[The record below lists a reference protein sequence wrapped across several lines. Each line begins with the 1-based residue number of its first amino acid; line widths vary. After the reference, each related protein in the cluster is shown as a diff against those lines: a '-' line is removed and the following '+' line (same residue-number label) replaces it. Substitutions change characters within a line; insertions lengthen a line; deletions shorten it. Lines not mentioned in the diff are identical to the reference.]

1 MISTS
6 NTTLIR
12 VKSVT
17 AALATCIA
25 VIVVTTM
32 TGSAQQNMPKTTKES
47 VRGEAKVT
55 TEQLRGTVVYVS
67 GNDLVV
73 RMAEGDIREFNVP
86 ESRKFMIDGHE
97 MTVHDLKPG
106 TKLEATMTTTMTPV
120 TDRTTTVGSGT
131 VWYIAGNTV
140 ILTLPNGENRTYKVK
155 DDYRFVI
162 DGRKTSASELRKGM
176 KVAAEKIV
184 EEPRTEI
191 ASDTIVT
198 GQAPPPPTP
207 RAVVAQAPP
216 AAPAPRREVAQ
227 ARPQQAQ
234 PAPAPTP
241 APAPASEPVQV
252 AQAAPA
258 PERLPATGSQ
268 LPLASVLALLLMTFG
283 LGLAGLSRRV

>member
-6 NTTLIR
+6 NTTLTR

-25 VIVVTTM
+25 VIVVTPM
-32 TGSAQQNMPKTTKES
+32 TASAQQNMPKTTKES
-47 VRGEAKVT
+47 VRGEAKVK

-67 GNDLVV
+67 GNYLVV
-73 RMAEGDIREFNVP
+73 RMTNGDIEEFRVP

-97 MTVHDLKPG
+97 MTVRDLKPG
-106 TKLEATMTTTMTPV
+106 TKLEATVTTTTTPV

-131 VWYIAGNTV
+131 VWYVAGNTV
-140 ILTLPNGENRTYKVK
+140 ILTLPNGENKIYKVK
-155 DDYRFVI
+155 SDYRFVV
-162 DGRKTSASELRKGM
+162 DGSQASVSELRKGM

-191 ASDTIVT
+191 ASDTTVT

-207 RAVVAQAPP
+207 RPVVAQTPP

-227 ARPQQAQ
+227 ARPQEAQ
-234 PAPAPTP
+234 PTRAPA
-241 APAPASEPVQV
+241 AEPVQV
-252 AQAAPA
+252 AQAEPA
-258 PERLPATGSQ
+258 PERLPATGSL
-268 LPLASVLALLLMTFG
+268 LPLVSVLALLLISFG